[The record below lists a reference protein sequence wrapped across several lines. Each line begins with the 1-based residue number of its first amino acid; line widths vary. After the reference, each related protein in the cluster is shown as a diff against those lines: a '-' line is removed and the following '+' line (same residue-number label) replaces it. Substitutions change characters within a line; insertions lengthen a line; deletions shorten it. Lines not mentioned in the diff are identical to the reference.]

1 MDLAATLQEAQARKN
16 KTNVLCAALDH
27 VSSSIQTLATTMRK
41 RVRKAPSYRQLM
53 LQNCHIHAKT
63 WLLLKSLLVKVLCH
77 HLQETF
83 WHLLSVSE

>member
-1 MDLAATLQEAQARKN
+1 MDHA
-16 KTNVLCAALDH
+16 
-27 VSSSIQTLATTMRK
+27 SSSINKLATTTREG
-41 RVRKAPSYRQLM
+41 VRKAPSYYHQLM

-83 WHLLSVSE
+83 WHLLFVSKNSKQHTRKARCNKMIF